1 MASPRKFPWSYSRYN
16 AFKKCAREFW
26 HVTVKK
32 DVPFVQSPPMKE
44 GEKQHL
50 ALEKRVS
57 DGTELPPEYR
67 YLEPMCRMIISAPGQ
82 PYTEVQLALDADL
95 RPCGYK
101 DWGKAWVRAKLDVL
115 KLNGPVAWVGDY
127 KSGIPKMDELQLK
140 LYAVFVFAVFPEVMR
155 VTTTYLWTKT
165 GKVDPDDSR
174 VYTRSQNR
182 ELWEALLAEADHL
195 QAAADRNEWPPRPGD
210 HCCWCL
216 VNKFGKC
223 DSAAKP
229 YRGR

>member
-1 MASPRKFPWSYSRYN
+1 MASPRKFPWSYSRYT
-16 AFKKCAREFW
+16 AFKKCGKQFW
-26 HVTVKK
+26 HVTIKK
-32 DVPFVQSPPMKE
+32 DVPFETSKYMDE
-44 GEKQHL
+44 GTKQHGL
-50 ALEKRVS
+50 LEKRVS
-57 DGTELPPEYR
+57 EGRELPPEYR

-115 KLNGPVAWVGDY
+115 KLNGSVAWVGDY

-140 LYAVFVFAVFPEVMR
+140 LYAVFIFAVFPEVMR

-195 QAAADRNEWPPRPGD
+195 QAAADRNEWPARPGN
-210 HCCWCL
+210 HCAYCL

-229 YRGR
+229 YKG